1 MVFNRENQA
10 QDPGYRPRSMAGS
23 FVRKVYDMSLFH
35 ATTRRI
41 LPMIVLLN
49 STLFAQAPQGAPGG
63 QPPQRQLQ
71 TPPTQKEIDIMEA
84 ALKYY
89 SDPKADSYPTHD
101 PELIKQ
107 GDTYYLFPTGGAIS
121 SSKDLIHWTLA
132 YNVFDKTPDWVT
144 PDIIGA
150 NSRGWGALAGS
161 PGGRGASAPAGSA
174 TNTAAAAGA
183 RAGGAAPRGGRINA
197 PEVQLVNG
205 TYYLF
210 YNVTAF
216 ARNTSAIG
224 VATNKTL
231 DPSSPDF
238 KWVDHGMVVQSIPYR
253 DMWNALDANLIMD
266 GNQGYLVFGSFW
278 GGIKMVKLAPDL
290 LSIAKPE
297 IWFSLASQSRTYALD
312 DADPGDGTI
321 EGAFVYKHVQYFY
334 LFVSLDYC
342 CRGLNSDYNVV
353 VGRSRLVEGPYVDRE
368 GKLMTRGGGTLVAK
382 GNVRWAGVGHNSA
395 YTMNGK
401 SIIVM
406 HGYDKMD
413 NGRSKLI
420 IKELKWDRSDW
431 PSIDWEN

>member
-1 MVFNRENQA
+1 
-10 QDPGYRPRSMAGS
+10 
-23 FVRKVYDMSLFH
+23 
-35 ATTRRI
+35 
-41 LPMIVLLN
+41 
-49 STLFAQAPQGAPGG
+49 
-63 QPPQRQLQ
+63 
-71 TPPTQKEIDIMEA
+71 
-84 ALKYY
+84 
-89 SDPKADSYPTHD
+89 
-101 PELIKQ
+101 
-107 GDTYYLFPTGGAIS
+107 
-121 SSKDLIHWTLA
+121 
-132 YNVFDKTPDWVT
+132 
-144 PDIIGA
+144 
-150 NSRGWGALAGS
+150 
-161 PGGRGASAPAGSA
+161 
-174 TNTAAAAGA
+174 
-183 RAGGAAPRGGRINA
+183 
-197 PEVQLVNG
+197 VNG

-278 GGIKMVKLAPDL
+278 GGIKMVELAPDL

-297 IWFSLASQSRTYALD
+297 VWFSLASQPRTYALD

-321 EGAFVYKHVQYFY
+321 EGAFVYKHIQYYY
-334 LFVSLDYC
+334 LFASLDYC
-342 CRGLNSDYNVV
+342 CRGLNSDYKVV
-353 VGRSRLVEGPYVDRE
+353 VGRSRLVEGPYVDRD
-368 GKLMTRGGGTLVAK
+368 GKLMTRGGGALAAK
-382 GNVRWAGVGHNSA
+382 GNARWAGVGHNSA

-406 HGYDKMD
+406 HGYDKLN

>member
-1 MVFNRENQA
+1 MRLFNA
-10 QDPGYRPRSMAGS
+10 MARWVLAS
-23 FVRKVYDMSLFH
+23 
-35 ATTRRI
+35 
-41 LPMIVLLN
+41 IVLL
-49 STLFAQAPQGAPGG
+49 SSMLIAQAPQGAAGG
-63 QPPQRQLQ
+63 QTPQRQAQPPQRQTQ
-71 TPPTQKEIDIMEA
+71 TPPTQKEADIMKA

-89 SDPKADSYPTHD
+89 SDPKSDLYQTHD

-107 GDTYYLFPTGGAIS
+107 GDTYYLFPSGGAIS
-121 SSKDLIHWTLA
+121 SSKDLIHWAPA
-132 YNVFDKTPDWVT
+132 YNIFDKAPDWVT
-144 PDIIGA
+144 PDIVGA
-150 NSRGWGALAGS
+150 NSRGWGSEASSAG
-161 PGGRGASAPAGSA
+161 R
-174 TNTAAAAGA
+174 
-183 RAGGAAPRGGRINA
+183 GGAAPRGGRVNA
-197 PEVQLVNG
+197 PEIQLVNG
-205 TYYLF
+205 TYYVF

-290 LSIAKPE
+290 LSVAKPE
-297 IWFSLASQSRTYALD
+297 AWYSLASQPRTYALD
-312 DADPGDGTI
+312 EADPGDGSI
-321 EGAFVYKHVQYFY
+321 EGAFVYKHIQYFY
-334 LFVSLDYC
+334 LFASLDYC
-342 CRGLNSDYNVV
+342 CRGLDSDYKVV
-353 VGRSRLVEGPYVDRE
+353 VGRSRLVEGPYVDRD

-382 GNVRWAGVGHNSA
+382 GNARWAGVGHNAA

-406 HGYDKMD
+406 HGYDKLD

-420 IKELKWDRSDW
+420 VKELKWDRSDW
-431 PSIDWEN
+431 PFIDWEN

>member
-1 MVFNRENQA
+1 MLVFNPENIGRKSRVA
-10 QDPGYRPRSMAGS
+10 ARRVAES
-23 FVRKVYDMSLFH
+23 FVRKVCDMRWST
-35 ATTRRI
+35 ATTGAMF
-41 LPMIVLLN
+41 PVVVLLN
-49 STLFAQAPQGAPGG
+49 SVLIAQAPQGAPNG
-63 QPPQRQLQ
+63 QSPQRQVQAL
-71 TPPTQKEIDIMEA
+71 PTEKEIDVMEA

-89 SDPKADSYPTHD
+89 SDPKADSYQTHD

-121 SSKDLIHWTLA
+121 SSKDLIHWTFA
-132 YNVFDKTPDWVT
+132 YNVFDKAPDWVT

-150 NSRGWGALAGS
+150 NSRGWGALAVS
-161 PGGRGASAPAGSA
+161 PGGRG
-174 TNTAAAAGA
+174 
-183 RAGGAAPRGGRINA
+183 GGAAPRGGRINA
-197 PEVQLVNG
+197 PEIQLVNG

-238 KWVDHGMVVQSIPYR
+238 KWVDHGMVVQSMPYR

-290 LSIAKPE
+290 LSVAKPE
-297 IWFSLASQSRTYALD
+297 VWFSLASQPRTYALD
-312 DADPGDGTI
+312 EADPGDGTI

-342 CRGLNSDYNVV
+342 CRGMDSDYKVA

-368 GKLMTRGGGTLVAK
+368 GKLMTRGGGALVAK
-382 GNVRWAGVGHNSA
+382 GNERWAGVGHNSA

-431 PSIDWEN
+431 PSIDWDN